1 MKEPQFD
8 FKALAKQTF
17 NDWKRFFRD
26 NFVFTKVIN
35 TKEISEPI
43 VEAIKNKEIPVVSAE
58 EISSP
63 IVNALYKVQESVEMK
78 EGIEEVTVKNIG
90 DAKADMTEVVS
101 VLENIRDK
109 EYPAFPEIPA
119 QKESIKIDGEVVIS
133 KPSWFKP
140 VDLSETNKTLKE
152 IAKKEYP
159 EFPKFPEFPSFADIF
174 QKALSPIKDVL
185 EKILAKPEKENPP
198 FEFAEFGRVKV
209 NVDRAGGGGGNPS
222 VMLETKNGEILNPAT
237 EETLQEIESTLFW
250 LRRISK
256 QLEPSSA
263 ADSQNRQRVAV
274 DYITGTTLG
283 SSIAGP
289 TTGGGTPIVNVP
301 TPYAPTNPTSTTY
314 WQQVWVGPVD
324 QRWQIADQARNAYAN
339 GIRSNLS
346 FS

>member
-63 IVNALYKVQESVEMK
+63 IVDALYKVQESVEMK

-119 QKESIKIDGEVVIS
+119 QKESVKIDGEVVIS

-159 EFPKFPEFPSFADIF
+159 EFPKFPEFPSFSDIF

-198 FEFAEFGRVKV
+198 FEFDEFGRVKV

-237 EETLQEIESTLFW
+237 EEKQDVLIGNYAILLDDISTSGVTYVGKAIIGSSQASAVWQIRKLDESGT
-250 LRRISK
+250 
-256 QLEPSSA
+256 P
-263 ADSQNRQRVAV
+263 
-274 DYITGTTLG
+274 TTL
-283 SSIAGP
+283 SITWADGNSNFD
-289 TTGGGTPIVNVP
+289 NVWSDRL
-301 TPYAPTNPTSTTY
+301 TESYS
-314 WQQVWVGPVD
+314 
-324 QRWQIADQARNAYAN
+324 
-339 GIRSNLS
+339 
-346 FS
+346 

>member
-58 EISSP
+58 EISTP

-185 EKILAKPEKENPP
+185 ERILAKPEKENPP
-198 FEFAEFGRVKV
+198 FEFDEFGRVKV
-209 NVDRAGGGGGNPS
+209 NVDRAGGGGADTS
-222 VMLETKNGEILNPAT
+222 ELAT
-237 EETLQEIESTLFW
+237 EETQAGLFATRIDDVSTTGVTYIGKAPIGSIES
-250 LRRISK
+250 
-256 QLEPSSA
+256 
-263 ADSQNRQRVAV
+263 DAV
-274 DYITGTTLG
+274 WQIRKLDESGTPTTL
-283 SSIAGP
+283 SITWADGNSNFD
-289 TTGGGTPIVNVP
+289 NVWSDRL
-301 TPYAPTNPTSTTY
+301 TESYS
-314 WQQVWVGPVD
+314 
-324 QRWQIADQARNAYAN
+324 
-339 GIRSNLS
+339 
-346 FS
+346 

>member
-1 MKEPQFD
+1 MKEQQFD

-58 EISSP
+58 EISTP

-90 DAKADMTEVVS
+90 DAKADMTDVVS
-101 VLENIRDK
+101 VLKDIRDK

-198 FEFAEFGRVKV
+198 FEFDEFGRVKV

-237 EETLQEIESTLFW
+237 EETLAGTMSI
-250 LRRISK
+250 
-256 QLEPSSA
+256 
-263 ADSQNRQRVAV
+263 AV
-274 DYITGTTLG
+274 DETSTVGVIYVGKAAIG
-283 SSIAGP
+283 SSIASP
-289 TTGGGTPIVNVP
+289 VWQVKKIYEDSTPSQWADGNSNFDNVWDNRP
-301 TPYAPTNPTSTTY
+301 SLTY
-314 WQQVWVGPVD
+314 
-324 QRWQIADQARNAYAN
+324 
-339 GIRSNLS
+339 S
-346 FS
+346 

>member
-58 EISSP
+58 EISTP

-198 FEFAEFGRVKV
+198 FEFDEFGRVKV

-237 EETLQEIESTLFW
+237 EETLSLATAPAQTLYDKTSGS
-250 LRRISK
+250 LDYK
-256 QLEPSSA
+256 GKNSSA
-263 ADSQNRQRVAV
+263 TAVEGDSTWQITKYVRVSGSLTQKITKTGSWTGRVA
-274 DYITGTTLG
+274 L
-283 SSIAGP
+283 
-289 TTGGGTPIVNVP
+289 
-301 TPYAPTNPTSTTY
+301 
-314 WQQVWVGPVD
+314 
-324 QRWQIADQARNAYAN
+324 
-339 GIRSNLS
+339 
-346 FS
+346 F

>member
-1 MKEPQFD
+1 MEPKQFD

-43 VEAIKNKEIPVVSAE
+43 VDAIKNKNIPVVSAE
-58 EISSP
+58 EISAP

-78 EGIEEVTVKNIG
+78 EGIEEVTVKNIR
-90 DAKADMTEVVS
+90 DAKTDMADVVS
-101 VLENIRDK
+101 VLKDIRDK
-109 EYPAFPEIPA
+109 EYPSFPEIPA
-119 QKESIKIDGEVVIS
+119 QKESVKIDGEVVIS

-185 EKILAKPEKENPP
+185 EKILAKPERENPP
-198 FEFAEFGRVKV
+198 FEFDEFGRVKV
-209 NVDRAGGGGGNPS
+209 NVDRAGGGGGNSS

-237 EETLQEIESTLFW
+237 EEKQDDMITAING
-250 LRRISK
+250 IS
-256 QLEPSSA
+256 
-263 ADSQNRQRVAV
+263 
-274 DYITGTTLG
+274 GTTPYNYIQKDEGATYIYYGYASPTGWKIKRKTVATGVWEVADG
-283 SSIAGP
+283 SGD
-289 TTGGGTPIVNVP
+289 
-301 TPYAPTNPTSTTY
+301 YDTNWAARASKTY
-314 WQQVWVGPVD
+314 M
-324 QRWQIADQARNAYAN
+324 YT
-339 GIRSNLS
+339 
-346 FS
+346 

>member
-1 MKEPQFD
+1 MEPKQFD
-8 FKALAKQTF
+8 FKALARETF
-17 NDWKRFFRD
+17 SEWKKFFRD

-43 VEAIKNKEIPVVSAE
+43 VDAIKNKEIPVVSAE

-63 IVNALYKVQESVEMK
+63 IVDALYKVQESVEMK
-78 EGIEEVTVKNIG
+78 EGIEEVTVKNIV
-90 DAKADMTEVVS
+90 DAKTDMTDVVS
-101 VLENIRDK
+101 VLKDIRDK

-198 FEFAEFGRVKV
+198 FEFDEFGRVKV

-237 EETLQEIESTLFW
+237 EEKQDVLIGNYAILLDDISTSGVTYVGKAIIGSSQASAVWQIRKLDESGT
-250 LRRISK
+250 
-256 QLEPSSA
+256 P
-263 ADSQNRQRVAV
+263 
-274 DYITGTTLG
+274 TTL
-283 SSIAGP
+283 SITWADGNSNFD
-289 TTGGGTPIVNVP
+289 NVWSDRL
-301 TPYAPTNPTSTTY
+301 TESYS
-314 WQQVWVGPVD
+314 
-324 QRWQIADQARNAYAN
+324 
-339 GIRSNLS
+339 
-346 FS
+346 